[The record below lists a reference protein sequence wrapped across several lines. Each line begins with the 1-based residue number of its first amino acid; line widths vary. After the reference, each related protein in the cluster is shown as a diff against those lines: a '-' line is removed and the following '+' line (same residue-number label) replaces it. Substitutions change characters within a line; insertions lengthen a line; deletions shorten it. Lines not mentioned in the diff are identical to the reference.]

1 MDLTDDLSHARS
13 GDRPAA
19 ERLIPAVY
27 DELRR
32 LAAAYLRRESEGHT
46 LQPTALVHEAYLRL
60 VDQTRAS
67 YHDHNHFQAVAATAM
82 RRVLVDHARRRSRA
96 KRQAGPASA
105 DPSAVPVDDQAQDFL
120 AIDESLTKLA
130 ARSARQA
137 RVVELRYFA
146 GLGIQEVA
154 SVLEVSE
161 STVKNDWSAACSYLR
176 REWDRAEHR
185 R

>member
-1 MDLTDDLSHARS
+1 MDLTDDLKQARI

-32 LAAAYLRRESEGHT
+32 LAARYLRGESGGHT

-60 VDQTRAS
+60 VDQTRAEF
-67 YHDHNHFQAVAATAM
+67 HDRDHFVAVAATAM
-82 RRVLVDHARRRSRA
+82 RRILVDHARRRAAA
-96 KRQAGPASA
+96 KRDLGGLKA
-105 DPSAVPVDDQAQDFL
+105 DPNQQPGLDLALDFL
-120 AIDESLTKLA
+120 AIDEALSRLA
-130 ARSARQA
+130 EQSARQA

-146 GLGIQEVA
+146 GLGVEEVA
-154 SVLEVSE
+154 SVLGVSE
-161 STVKNDWSAACSYLR
+161 STIKNDWSDACAYLR

-185 R
+185 K